1 MTTFEMDLLEY
12 LLTFLTARR
21 RERFAQVLS
30 KRTRRLTLVLEDV
43 FQQHNIS
50 AILRSCDAFGVQD
63 VHVVE
68 SRNEYEPVSQIALG
82 SEQWLS
88 VRRYAT
94 TFACLRE
101 LRAGG
106 YRIVATS
113 PGPDSRPLEEV
124 DVQQPLALW
133 FGTEK
138 EGLTEEVIRSADE
151 LVRIPMYGFVKSFNV
166 SVAAA
171 LCLQSLTGRL
181 RGSDVDWRLNDDER
195 SPLLLDWCR
204 QSIPNIEL
212 IEQRFRRNRE
222 EAREG

>member
-1 MTTFEMDLLEY
+1 MTTFETDLLEY

-43 FQQHNIS
+43 FQPHNIS
-50 AILRSCDAFGVQD
+50 AVLRSCDAFGIQD

-68 SRNEYEPVSQIALG
+68 SRNEYEPVSEVALG

-88 VRRYAT
+88 VQRYET
-94 TFACLRE
+94 TSTCLHQ
-101 LRAGG
+101 LRSRG
-106 YRIVATS
+106 YHIVATS
-113 PGPDSRPLEEV
+113 PGPDSKPLEEV
-124 DVQQPLALW
+124 EFKHPLALW

-138 EGLTEEVIRSADE
+138 NGLTDEVIKSADE
-151 LVRIPMYGFVKSFNV
+151 LVSIPMYGFVESFNV

-171 LCLQSLTGRL
+171 LCLQSLTSRL
-181 RGSDVDWRLNDDER
+181 RGSDVDWRLADDAQ

-204 QSIPNIEL
+204 QSIPNIAV
-212 IEQRFRRNRE
+212 IEQRFRQE
-222 EAREG
+222 HEATR

>member
-1 MTTFEMDLLEY
+1 MITFETDLLEY

-43 FQQHNIS
+43 FQPHNIS
-50 AILRSCDAFGVQD
+50 AVLRSCDAFGVQD

-68 SRNEYEPVSQIALG
+68 SRNEYEPVSEVALG

-88 VRRYAT
+88 VRRYET
-94 TFACLRE
+94 TAACLGE

-113 PGPDSRPLEEV
+113 PGPDSRPVEEV
-124 DVQQPLALW
+124 DVEQPLALW

-138 EGLTEEVIRSADE
+138 EGLTDEVLASADE
-151 LVRIPMYGFVKSFNV
+151 LVRIPMYGFVESFNV

-171 LCLQSLTGRL
+171 LCLQAMTRRL
-181 RGSDVDWRLNDDER
+181 RGSDVDWRLEDDER
-195 SPLLLDWCR
+195 APLLLDWCR
-204 QSIPNIEL
+204 RSIPNIEM

-222 EAREG
+222 ATSGG